1 MIHIQQITRR
11 PVIYIPVLL
20 FCLALAGYFGT
31 RGILLRKA
39 ISSVNSRIRNFHYA
53 AHWDEVRF
61 KGINRVFARGIYI
74 QSEKGNNE
82 IHIDSASVRVRLL
95 PLLTKNVIIRRLDC
109 RSLTI
114 RYFSVDSI
122 NMPVVEHADSSG
134 TFDFLMDRDLAAFAY
149 KHLRRFFN
157 HVPSKLH
164 FRKIE
169 ARYNYAGKTTLMVI
183 RNLNLRNASF
193 SAELSLTENES
204 LVKMPFSGKFD
215 NSTSIIEFHITNADT
230 GLLPLPVLRD
240 RFGIAAGFDSLDFL
254 MNLGQR
260 NRHLLNIKGEL
271 KFAGFELNGE
281 RLSTGNISVGR
292 FQSAYRVLIG
302 PDFIELDSSTA
313 VLLNDIMLNPFLKL
327 TLESAP
333 KVNFKILPQHWNAE
347 DFFNSLPPG
356 MFTSLVG
363 TQARGFLDFFLDFS
377 VDLELP
383 DSLYFNMKL
392 EGDDFKILSYGSD
405 DYRILNRGFLH
416 RVYQRGNLVASFPV
430 GPENPD
436 FVPFEDISP
445 FLRAAVMT
453 SEDGS
458 FFYHN
463 GFNPGAFRE
472 SIATNIK
479 EGGFARGGSTISMQL
494 VKNVFLTRNKTI
506 ARKIEEALIVWLIEN
521 NNLVS
526 KQRMYEVYLNIIEWG
541 PGVYGA
547 RQASRFY
554 FEKSPSELNL
564 QESVF
569 LASIVP
575 RPRWYRYTFE
585 TNGAPRPFF
594 AVYFNRL
601 KELMVRKEFISAFD
615 TLGVIPSVTL
625 TGPAANVFDTTGS
638 IPVDSVTLMMDILP
652 NF

>member
-1 MIHIQQITRR
+1 
-11 PVIYIPVLL
+11 
-20 FCLALAGYFGT
+20 
-31 RGILLRKA
+31 
-39 ISSVNSRIRNFHYA
+39 
-53 AHWDEVRF
+53 
-61 KGINRVFARGIYI
+61 
-74 QSEKGNNE
+74 
-82 IHIDSASVRVRLL
+82 
-95 PLLTKNVIIRRLDC
+95 
-109 RSLTI
+109 
-114 RYFSVDSI
+114 
-122 NMPVVEHADSSG
+122 MPVVEHADSSG

-157 HVPSKLH
+157 HVPSKLY
-164 FRKIE
+164 FGKIE

-183 RNLNLRNASF
+183 RNLNLKNASF
-193 SAELSLTENES
+193 TAELNLTENES
-204 LVKMPFSGKFD
+204 QIKMPFRGKFD

-254 MNLGQR
+254 INLGQR

-281 RLSTGNISVGR
+281 RLSTGNITIGR

-327 TLESAP
+327 TLESGP

-526 KQRMYEVYLNIIEWG
+526 KQRMYEIYLNIIEWG

-575 RPRWYRYTFE
+575 RPLWYRYTFE